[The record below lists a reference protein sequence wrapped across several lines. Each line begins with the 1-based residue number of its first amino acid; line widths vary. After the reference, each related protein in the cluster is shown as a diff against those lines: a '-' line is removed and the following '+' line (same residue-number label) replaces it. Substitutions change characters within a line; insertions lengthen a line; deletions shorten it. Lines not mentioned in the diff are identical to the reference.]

1 MLWKELM
8 LLKFENKGF
17 RILAEQDPDDKCFV
31 IDDIKLNIGDEYK
44 VGPNGYFE
52 LIKEGPQ

>member
-8 LLKFENKGF
+8 LLKFEDKGF
-17 RILAEQDPDDKCFV
+17 RILAEQDPDDKFFV
-31 IDDIKLNIGDEYK
+31 VDDIELNIGNEYR

-52 LIKEGPQ
+52 LIK

>member
-8 LLKFENKGF
+8 LLKFEDKGF
-17 RILAEQDPDDKCFV
+17 RILTEQDPDDKFFV
-31 IDDIKLNIGDEYK
+31 VDDIELNIGNEYR

-52 LIKEGPQ
+52 LSKEAST

>member
-1 MLWKELM
+1 M

-17 RILAEQDPDDKCFV
+17 RILAEKDPDDKFFV
-31 IDDIKLNIGDEYK
+31 VDDIELNIGNEYR

-52 LIKEGPQ
+52 LIKEGPT